1 MKETGVIRRIDEL
14 GRIVIPKEIR
24 KRLRVGPG
32 DMLDIYT
39 SNKEIILSKYTVVGE
54 FNEHLTHL
62 LDALKKDK
70 IDFLVASSSEV
81 IASTTKE
88 IKPMEEL
95 SLAFL
100 DLFLKN
106 GTLELS
112 KENKVEIVPGTNIKR
127 YVYGKKIYHLGDLFA
142 VIIILSDNP
151 LMKSEYDAL
160 SVIEKYLLNYVSK
173 IA

>member
-39 SNKEIILSKYTVVGE
+39 SNKEIVLSKYTVVE
-54 FNEHLTHL
+54 ELNEHLNHL

-70 IDFLVASSSEV
+70 IDFVVASSSEV
-81 IASTTKE
+81 ISSTTKE
-88 IKPMEEL
+88 IKLKEEL
-95 SLAFL
+95 SLSFL

-106 GTLELS
+106 GTLELA
-112 KENKVEIVPGTNIKR
+112 KDNKVDIVAGANIKR
-127 YVYGKKIYHLGDLFA
+127 YIYAKKLYHLGDLFA

-151 LMKSEYDAL
+151 LMKSEYEAL
-160 SVIEKYLLNYVSK
+160 SVIEKYLVNYVSK
-173 IA
+173 IN